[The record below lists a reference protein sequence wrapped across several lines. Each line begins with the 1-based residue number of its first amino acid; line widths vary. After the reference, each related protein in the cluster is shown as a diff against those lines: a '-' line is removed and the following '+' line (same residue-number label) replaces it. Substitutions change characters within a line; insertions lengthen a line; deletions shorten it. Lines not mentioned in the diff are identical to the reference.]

1 MGELGDGTVR
11 PLRRRSEA
19 GLGMTEE
26 LPEAPAQPA
35 LTPDQIMQLAT
46 SFMAIRYLITAVEA
60 GVFETLGGVALDL
73 DALAS

>member
-1 MGELGDGTVR
+1 
-11 PLRRRSEA
+11 
-19 GLGMTEE
+19 MTEE
-26 LPEAPAQPA
+26 LPEAPARPA
-35 LTPDQIMQLAT
+35 LAPDLIMQLAT